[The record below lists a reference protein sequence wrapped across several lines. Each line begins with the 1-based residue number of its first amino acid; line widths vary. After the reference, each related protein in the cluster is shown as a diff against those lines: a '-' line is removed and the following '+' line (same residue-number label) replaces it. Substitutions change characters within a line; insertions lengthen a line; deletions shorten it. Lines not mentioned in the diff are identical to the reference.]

1 MQSSFID
8 GYAVMDNFPVGGG
21 GFANVFKIRS
31 TTDPQ
36 KLFAYKESKYK

>member
-8 GYAVMDNFPVGGG
+8 GYAVVDSFPVGGG
-21 GFANVFKIRS
+21 GFANVFKVRS
-31 TTDPQ
+31 TTDQ